1 MSNFLVE
8 YKKKKDRK
16 ASKKYIIENAV
27 KQIQNIN
34 LLNISISKLYHSIDI
49 IQQNLKNIQ

>member
-1 MSNFLVE
+1 MNNFLVE

-16 ASKKYIIENAV
+16 SSKKYIIENAV
-27 KQIQNIN
+27 QQIQNIN
-34 LLNISISKLYHSIDI
+34 LLNISVSELYHSIDI

>member
-1 MSNFLVE
+1 MNNFLVE
-8 YKKKKDRK
+8 YKKKKGRK
-16 ASKKYIIENAV
+16 SSKKYIIENAV

-34 LLNISISKLYHSIDI
+34 LLNISVSELYHSIDI